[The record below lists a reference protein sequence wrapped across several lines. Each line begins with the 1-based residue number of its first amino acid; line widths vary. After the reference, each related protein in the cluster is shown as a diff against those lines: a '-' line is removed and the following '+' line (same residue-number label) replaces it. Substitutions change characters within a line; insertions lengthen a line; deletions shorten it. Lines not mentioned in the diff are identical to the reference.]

1 MAVKLLEV
9 IVTSLDEAIAA
20 EDGGA
25 DRLELVRNLQLEGL
39 TPSLELVEK
48 VLSRVSIPV
57 RTMVRD
63 SIPFTLANLGELK
76 TLEQRTAE
84 FAALPIDGVV
94 LGFIR
99 DGRID
104 ARTTRHLAES
114 ARGKPVT
121 FHRAIESVDEPLA
134 AIEELKTIS
143 HVDRILLNG
152 GSGTWEQR
160 QAILERLQQSAAP
173 EIKIIVGGGLD
184 ATALSLLSASD
195 LLDEFHIGRAVRD
208 ERGRIDS
215 ARVASL
221 KRILQCSAARRPTD
235 NQ

>member
-1 MAVKLLEV
+1 LAVKLLEV
-9 IVTSLDEAIAA
+9 IVSSLDEAIAA

-25 DRLELVRNLQLEGL
+25 DRLELVRNLELEGL
-39 TPSLELVEK
+39 TPSLELTEK
-48 VLSRVSIPV
+48 ILSRVSIPV

-63 SIPFTLANLGELK
+63 SVPFTLANLSELK

-114 ARGKPVT
+114 ARRKSVT
-121 FHRAIESVDEPLA
+121 FHRAIESVDEPVA
-134 AIEELKTIS
+134 AIEELKTITL
-143 HVDRILLNG
+143 VDRILLNG

-160 QAILERLQQSAAP
+160 LAILERLQRSAAP
-173 EIKIIVGGGLD
+173 EIKLIVGGGLD
-184 ATALSLLSASD
+184 VTALSLLSASD

-208 ERGRIDS
+208 EHGRIVS
-215 ARVASL
+215 AKVASL
-221 KRILQCSAARRPTD
+221 KRILECSTAGTPAG
-235 NQ
+235 N